1 MTATKL
7 IVCLA
12 NSRKHNGR
20 CIAGIELIDRRPT
33 QWVRPVSDRP
43 GAEVSEYERQY
54 PDGSDPRVLDILE
67 VPLLDPAPDGYQTEN
82 WLLDPESYWMPKG
95 RVTWKQLARL
105 EDEEQP
111 LWPDDAPSTR
121 YGANDRVRE
130 TEADGFGDSLRLIYV
145 DDLTMRVFAPGADF
159 NNPKRR
165 VQGGFSYL
173 GTTYRAWV
181 TDPVVERDFLAG
193 DDGTYEIGDC
203 YVTMSLGER
212 SDDGYCYKLI
222 AALITE
228 KRAAE
233 GALR

>member
-1 MTATKL
+1 MTATKR

-20 CIAGIELIDRRPT
+20 CIAGIELIDRQPSH
-33 QWVRPVSDRP
+33 WVRPVSNRP

-54 PDGSDPRVLDILE
+54 PDGSDPRVLDLME
-67 VPLLDPAPDGYQTEN
+67 VPLLGPAPDGYQTEN

-95 RVTWKQLARL
+95 RVSWAQLAHF
-105 EDEEQP
+105 EDVEGP
-111 LWPDDAPSTR
+111 LWPSDAPSTFH
-121 YGANDRVRE
+121 GVNDRVRAS
-130 TEADGFGDSLRLIYV
+130 EADRFDHSLRLIRV
-145 DDLTMRVFAPGADF
+145 ADLTIRVFAPSAAF

-165 VQGGFSYL
+165 VQGRFTYL
-173 GTTYRAWV
+173 GLSYGVWV
-181 TDPVVERDFLAG
+181 TDPVAERLYLG
-193 DDGTYEIGDC
+193 QPDGAYEIGDC

-233 GALR
+233 GA